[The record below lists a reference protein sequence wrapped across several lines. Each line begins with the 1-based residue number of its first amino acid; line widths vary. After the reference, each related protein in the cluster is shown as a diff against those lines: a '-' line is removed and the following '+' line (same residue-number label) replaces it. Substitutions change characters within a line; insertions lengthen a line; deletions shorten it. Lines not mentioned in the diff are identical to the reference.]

1 MLFAEWNQ
9 EEALAV
15 HYAEG
20 REEGREE
27 GLEVGLEKGREEGM
41 EEGLKKT
48 AINALSKGFSIEVIQ
63 SITGLDEKT
72 IRSLEAN

>member
-20 REEGREE
+20 LEEGMEK
-27 GLEVGLEKGREEGM
+27 GIEKGREEG
-41 EEGLKKT
+41 LKET
-48 AINALSKGFSIEVIQ
+48 AIKALSKGFSIEVIQ
-63 SITGLDEKT
+63 SITGLDDET